1 MKAIS
6 NRVCPISF
14 TVGVRV
20 LNTEVTITESAVVVA
35 AWTHLTGKRRA
46 IEYLLD
52 AASQVLA
59 ARGRGLNGVDLLEV
73 EEEMLKTL
81 LPIVRYAVKI
91 SL

>member
-1 MKAIS
+1 MS
-6 NRVCPISF
+6 NRACPIPF
-14 TVGVRV
+14 AVGVRV
-20 LNTEVTITESAVVVA
+20 LDTEVTITESAVVLA

-46 IEYLLD
+46 IEHLLD

-59 ARGRGLNGVDLLEV
+59 ARGRGLNDVDLLEV